1 MSEKKL
7 RILLGAVL
15 RAGLRVLLNL
25 EEDIE
30 VVGEAADGEEV
41 LEMVEKILPDLVL
54 LDLVLLD
61 LTMPKLSGL
70 ECIARIL
77 EKHPTTKILVLTMHD
92 DEEYMK
98 AVIRAGGK
106 GYVLKK
112 AADVELLSA
121 IRTVSR
127 GDLYIYPPMA
137 AALVYQ
143 MVSPQTSGIT
153 EKKGK
158 GLSEREREVLKYL
171 ALGHTNLEIAE
182 LLYISVKT
190 VETYK
195 TRVMEKLEL
204 RKRAEL
210 VRYAMENGIIN
221 G

>member
-1 MSEKKL
+1 MSDKKL
-7 RILLGAVL
+7 RILLGDDHAVL

-25 EEDIE
+25 EEDFE

-41 LEMVEKILPDLVL
+41 LRMVEKTLP
-54 LDLVLLD
+54 DLVLLD

-70 ECIARIL
+70 ECIERIL
-77 EKHPTTKILVLTMHD
+77 EKYSLTKILVLTMHD

-121 IRTVSR
+121 IRMVAR
-127 GDLYIYPPMA
+127 GELYIYPPLA
-137 AALVYQ
+137 AALLYQ
-143 MVSPQTSGIT
+143 IVGPQTPGIN
-153 EKKGK
+153 EKKEK

-171 ALGHTNLEIAE
+171 ALGHTNQDIAE
-182 LLYISVKT
+182 LLHISVKT

-195 TRVMEKLEL
+195 TRVMDKLDL

-210 VRYAMENGIIN
+210 VRYAMENGLIN

>member
-1 MSEKKL
+1 MSERKL
-7 RILLGAVL
+7 RILLGDDHAVL

-30 VVGEAADGEEV
+30 VVAEAADGEEV
-41 LEMVEKILPDLVL
+41 LEMVEKIQP
-54 LDLVLLD
+54 DLVLLD

-70 ECIARIL
+70 ECIAHIL

-112 AADVELLSA
+112 AADVELLLA
-121 IRTVSR
+121 IRTVCH

-137 AALVYQ
+137 AALLYQ
-143 MVSPQTSGIT
+143 MVGPQTSDSK
-153 EKKGK
+153 EKKEK

-171 ALGHTNLEIAE
+171 ALGHTNHDIAE
-182 LLYISVKT
+182 FLHISVKT

-195 TRVMEKLEL
+195 ARVMEKLDL

>member
-1 MSEKKL
+1 MSDKKL
-7 RILLGAVL
+7 RILLGDDHAVL

-41 LEMVEKILPDLVL
+41 VEMVEKILP
-54 LDLVLLD
+54 DLVLLD

-70 ECIARIL
+70 ECIERIL

-127 GDLYIYPPMA
+127 GELYIYPPMA
-137 AALVYQ
+137 AALLYQ
-143 MVSPQTSGIT
+143 MVGQQTPGK
-153 EKKGK
+153 EKKEK

-171 ALGHTNLEIAE
+171 ALGHTNHDIAE
-182 LLYISVKT
+182 LLHISVKT

-195 TRVMEKLEL
+195 TRVMEKLDL

>member
-7 RILLGAVL
+7 RILLGDDHAVL

-25 EEDIE
+25 EEDFE

-41 LEMVEKILPDLVL
+41 IRMVEKTLP
-54 LDLVLLD
+54 DLVLLD
-61 LTMPKLSGL
+61 LTMPKISGL
-70 ECIARIL
+70 DCIGRIL
-77 EKHPTTKILVLTMHD
+77 EKHPLTKVLVLTMHD

-127 GDLYIYPPMA
+127 GELYIYPPMA
-137 AALVYQ
+137 GALLYQ
-143 MVSPQTSGIT
+143 IVTPETSRRK
-153 EKKGK
+153 EKKEK

-171 ALGHTNLEIAE
+171 ALGHTNQDIAN
-182 LLYISVKT
+182 LLHISVKT

-195 TRVMEKLEL
+195 TRVMEKLDL

-210 VRYAMENGIIN
+210 VRYAMENGLIN
-221 G
+221 D

>member
-1 MSEKKL
+1 MPENKL
-7 RILLGAVL
+7 RILLGDDHAVL

-41 LEMVEKILPDLVL
+41 VEMVRKTLP
-54 LDLVLLD
+54 DLVLLD

-70 ECIARIL
+70 ECMARIL
-77 EKHPTTKILVLTMHD
+77 EEQPMTKILVLTMHD

-127 GDLYIYPPMA
+127 GELYIYPPMA

-143 MVSPQTSGIT
+143 MVGPQTSSS
-153 EKKGK
+153 KGKNEK

-171 ALGHTNLEIAE
+171 ALGHTNQEIAE
-182 LLYISVKT
+182 FLHISVKT

-195 TRVMEKLEL
+195 TRVMEKLNL

>member
-1 MSEKKL
+1 MSDKKL
-7 RILLGAVL
+7 RILLGDDHAVL

-25 EEDIE
+25 EEDFE

-41 LEMVEKILPDLVL
+41 LQMVAKTLP
-54 LDLVLLD
+54 DLVLLD

-70 ECIARIL
+70 ECIERIL
-77 EKHPTTKILVLTMHD
+77 EKYSMTKILVLTMHD

-121 IRTVSR
+121 IRTVAR
-127 GDLYIYPPMA
+127 GELYIYPPLA
-137 AALVYQ
+137 AALLYQ
-143 MVSPQTSGIT
+143 IVGPQTPGIN
-153 EKKGK
+153 EKKEK

-171 ALGHTNLEIAE
+171 ALGHTNQDIAE
-182 LLYISVKT
+182 LLHISVKT

-195 TRVMEKLEL
+195 TRVMEKLDL

-210 VRYAMENGIIN
+210 VRYAMENGMIN